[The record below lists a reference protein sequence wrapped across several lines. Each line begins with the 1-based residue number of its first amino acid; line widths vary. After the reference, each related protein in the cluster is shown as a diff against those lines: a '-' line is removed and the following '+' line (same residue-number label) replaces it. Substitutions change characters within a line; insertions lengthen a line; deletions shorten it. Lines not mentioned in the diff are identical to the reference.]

1 MARNNVDFLIVGQG
15 IAGSLLAWHLLR
27 LGASIIVIDDNHA
40 GAASLVA
47 AGIINPISGIR
58 MVPSW
63 EFNRF
68 YPEACNT
75 YRQLESDLGTQY
87 YNEMNLIRFIQS
99 NAETER
105 FNSRKDS
112 SEFAQFLKTV
122 NKPGLKPEIIHDPLG
137 SFTLSPAAYVNIP
150 RLVIDLG
157 KYFDQKKLRLTTQ
170 FQYDDL
176 KIESDKVIWKD
187 WIAKRIIF
195 CEGYRGRENPWFK
208 SLPFKPAKGE
218 VLTLETD
225 TPLLPRTILNGG
237 KWLLPLNEYR
247 CLAGATFSWD
257 PLNHEPSERGKNEIL
272 NGLRSF
278 THLNFKVLNHVAG
291 IRPAMD
297 NTRPVIEQHLRFPA
311 LVIFNGLGAK
321 GALIAPYCTRILS
334 DELCRMVKF
343 GKICVLPGSEVFNY

>member
-15 IAGSLLAWHLLR
+15 IAGSLLAWQLLR
-27 LGASIIVIDDNHA
+27 LGASVIVIDDNHV

-47 AGIINPISGIR
+47 AGIINPISGKR

-68 YPEACNT
+68 YPEAYNT
-75 YRQLESDLGTQY
+75 YRQLESDLGDPY
-87 YNEMNLIRFIQS
+87 FNEMSIIRLIQS
-99 NAETER
+99 SAEAKR
-105 FNSRKDS
+105 FNSCKDRL
-112 SEFAQFLKTV
+112 EFAQFLKKV

-157 KYFDQKKLRLTTQ
+157 EYLDRKKSRLTTR

-176 KIESDKVIWKD
+176 KLESDKVIWKD

-321 GALIAPYCTRILS
+321 GALIAPDCSRILA
-334 DELCRMVKF
+334 DNLRRMVNF
-343 GKICVLPGSEVFNY
+343 GKNVCTNW

>member
-1 MARNNVDFLIVGQG
+1 MAKNNVDFLIVGQG

-87 YNEMNLIRFIQS
+87 YNEMSLIRFIQS
-99 NAETER
+99 NAEAER

-112 SEFAQFLKTV
+112 SEFAQFLKKV

-137 SFTLSPAAYVNIP
+137 SFTLSPAAYINIP

-157 KYFDQKKLRLTTQ
+157 KYLDQKKSRLTTR

-225 TPLLPRTILNGG
+225 TPLFPRTILNGG

-247 CLAGATFSWD
+247 CLAGSTFSWA

-272 NGLRSF
+272 NGLHSF

-334 DELCRMVKF
+334 NELCS
-343 GKICVLPGSEVFNY
+343 GSTSNDQRWIR